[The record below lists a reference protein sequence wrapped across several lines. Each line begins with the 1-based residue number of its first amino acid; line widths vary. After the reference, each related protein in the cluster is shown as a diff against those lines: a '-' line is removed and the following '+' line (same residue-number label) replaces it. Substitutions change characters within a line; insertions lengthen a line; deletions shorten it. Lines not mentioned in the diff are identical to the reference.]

1 MSEPSTRRGKDT
13 KGRIV
18 AAATALMYE
27 HGVNAISIEEIV
39 AASDTGKG
47 QFYHYFVSKEE
58 LIAEVLR
65 HQLEQ
70 VLEEQKLFQ
79 LDTVEGIHAWFG
91 ALVGMQENRQEFRG
105 CPLGSIASEVLD
117 HGENLRNRAAD
128 AFSRWESSLV
138 DGLRSMLARGTLRAD
153 ADPDALGEAM
163 IAILQGGYLLSAIK
177 QNVRPMRNAVRAAA
191 NHLDSFA
198 SA

>member
-18 AAATALMYE
+18 AAASSLMYE
-27 HGVNAISIEEIV
+27 RGVNATGIEDIV

-58 LIAEVLR
+58 LVAEVLR

-79 LDTVEGIHAWFG
+79 LDTLEGIHAWFG
-91 ALVGMQENRQEFRG
+91 ALVGMQESRQEFRG

-117 HGENLRNRAAD
+117 GGERVRGRAAE
-128 AFSRWESSLV
+128 AFARWESA
-138 DGLRSMLARGTLRAD
+138 LAAALRAMRGRGLLRGD
-153 ADPDALGEAM
+153 ADPDALAEAM